1 MAAAARLRKK
11 NFRKPDKVPR
21 TYDRK
26 TFRLDGC
33 MDMDISFADK
43 TMTTTVYIKMDAHD
57 QLLLSEGVCRQ
68 LGIVSYHPSIIKP
81 EKAKKM
87 AKSSAIVPTVRVS
100 LVQSLRLPPSHGALV
115 SVELEGDPDDLKQPL
130 IVLNHEDVE
139 RETGLTVEDVV
150 ITAPEN
156 GVAKLIVTNCSGFTQ
171 SVPRGTYLGE
181 AEVAEVLATVEPD
194 KNEPSSAEAVTV
206 KRTTFSSEAWRREKL
221 METLELPDLPPP
233 DLRLLREFLA
243 DHHDVFSLEDGE
255 RGETDL
261 MDMEIDTGDASPRK
275 QAPRRMPF
283 VVRQEVAK
291 QIKDMLSNQVIQPS
305 RSPWSSP
312 VVMVRKK
319 DGSHRSV

>member
-1 MAAAARLRKK
+1 M
-11 NFRKPDKVPR
+11 
-21 TYDRK
+21 
-26 TFRLDGC
+26 
-33 MDMDISFADK
+33 
-43 TMTTTVYIKMDAHD
+43 
-57 QLLLSEGVCRQ
+57 
-68 LGIVSYHPSIIKP
+68 
-81 EKAKKM
+81 
-87 AKSSAIVPTVRVS
+87 
-100 LVQSLRLPPSHGALV
+100 
-115 SVELEGDPDDLKQPL
+115 ELEGDPDDLKQPL
-130 IVLNHEDVE
+130 IVLNREDVE
-139 RETGLTVEDVV
+139 RETGLTVEDAV

-283 VVRQEVAK
+283 VVREADQGYAVK
-291 QIKDMLSNQVIQPS
+291 PS
-305 RSPWSSP
+305 HPAIP
-312 VVMVRKK
+312 FAMVQSCRHGQKERWVPPLLCRLQRPECC
-319 DGSHRSV
+319 H